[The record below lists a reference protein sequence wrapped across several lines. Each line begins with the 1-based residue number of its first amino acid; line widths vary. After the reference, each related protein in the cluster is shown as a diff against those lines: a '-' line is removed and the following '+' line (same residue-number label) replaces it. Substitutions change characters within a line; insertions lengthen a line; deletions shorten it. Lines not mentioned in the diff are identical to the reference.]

1 MAATPMIHLYLYLFL
16 YFYISIFLY
25 FYISIFLY
33 LSTYLYTYV
42 CVPWSKVGVDVDSR
56 CPHAP
61 AAPVIPILGDG
72 NQSIRKSIPQ
82 GFQLNGWYSTIDH
95 ETHRYIMV
103 YHGLSRDV
111 TWLQSCLAASSV
123 FRCYAL
129 PNSNLY
135 RHSNPGQTLLFW
147 AGAGDDQCRCGKN
160 LRPLNQ
166 GHTRQ
171 GRTASLPTDPP
182 KWSTIKTGSCCKALS
197 SIRCS

>member
-1 MAATPMIHLYLYLFL
+1 M
-16 YFYISIFLY
+16 
-25 FYISIFLY
+25 
-33 LSTYLYTYV
+33 
-42 CVPWSKVGVDVDSR
+42 
-56 CPHAP
+56 
-61 AAPVIPILGDG
+61 
-72 NQSIRKSIPQ
+72 
-82 GFQLNGWYSTIDH
+82 
-95 ETHRYIMV
+95 
-103 YHGLSRDV
+103 
-111 TWLQSCLAASSV
+111 TWVQSCLAASSV

-182 KWSTIKTGSCCKALS
+182 KLSTIKTGSCCKALS
-197 SIRCS
+197 SIDVHNPQTGNTMEYHTRYTLVNTYTNWDGGSVWSSSCESVDPTNSP